1 MSSSRRP
8 VPAHKKAAPDP
19 TTPER
24 EIQLAD
30 NRKARFDYTIER
42 RLEAGIALRG
52 TEIKSLRAGRAN
64 LRDGYARIE
73 NGEAWL
79 RNVHIAPWPNSPYDN
94 HDPLRP
100 RKLLLHREEIGQP
113 VGTVAPKAYKR
124 GPLRLAS
131 QNGRARDELRT
142 RR

>member
-8 VPAHKKAAPDP
+8 VPAHKKAALDP

-52 TEIKSLRAGRAN
+52 TEIKSLRAGRAH

-73 NGEAWL
+73 NGETWL
-79 RNVHIAPWPNSPYDN
+79 RSGHIAPWPDSPYVN
-94 HDPLRP
+94 HDSIRL
-100 RKLLLHREEIGQP
+100 RKLLVHSHGS
-113 VGTVAPKAYKR
+113 
-124 GPLRLAS
+124 GPL
-131 QNGRARDELRT
+131 
-142 RR
+142 

>member
-8 VPAHKKAAPDP
+8 VPAHKKAALDP

-30 NRKARFDYTIER
+30 NRKARFDYQIER

-64 LRDGYARIE
+64 LRDGYARAE
-73 NGEAWL
+73 HGEVWL
-79 RNVHIAPWPNSPYDN
+79 RNVHIAPWANSAHDN

-100 RKLLLHREEIGQP
+100 SKLLLHMDEIGLR
-113 VGTVAPKAYKR
+113 VGT
-124 GPLRLAS
+124 LA
-131 QNGRARDELRT
+131 
-142 RR
+142 

>member
-30 NRKARFDYTIER
+30 NRKARFDYDIER

-52 TEIKSLRAGRAN
+52 TEIKSLRAGHAN
-64 LRDGYARIE
+64 LRDGYARVE
-73 NGEAWL
+73 RGEVWL
-79 RNVHIAPWPNSPYDN
+79 RNVRIAPWAN
-94 HDPLRP
+94 
-100 RKLLLHREEIGQP
+100 
-113 VGTVAPKAYKR
+113 AAYTHHE
-124 GPLRLAS
+124 PP
-131 QNGRARDELRT
+131 RARTPSVPED
-142 RR
+142 